1 MMQNLTVF
9 QWQGENQLWDAIQQ
23 NLDAAID
30 VELVTAVG
38 SEIEGEARVQQC
50 GRADGLLDFKSHL
63 VELRDTAMSKLN

>member
-9 QWQGENQLWDAIQQ
+9 QWQGENQLWDAILQ

-38 SEIEGEARVQQC
+38 SEIEGEARVQQW